1 MDGGIPKIYK
11 DETPRQ
17 VTGQYIIPKPLPKHT
32 ISVSSPQIV
41 ATTID
46 DNRPSV
52 AIEKKHVETPT
63 NADSFWNFTQEIDPK
78 NWNKAYPYVLHVLQT
93 GVDKERPGSNDSSG
107 NYHILESFH
116 LPIPPQSLSVDIPFA
131 SSTQVTLGGIAEDHN
146 GAPIRTISLSGT
158 TGVMAARANA
168 MSTVGSNGQSPVY
181 AGPTSPFGIFSGTA
195 QSART
200 LVDTAQLLATGTP
213 RNSFNLYSDNYFDET
228 GDANGNKGGELTGFY
243 QFHSL
248 SRFLEK
254 YMELRK
260 SEHGHSIR
268 LAFSMY
274 KDQSTYL
281 VTASSFRLERNA
293 SDPLSYN
300 YTLNMKAWRR
310 ITLVAGAEQALRVE
324 GVNSPFDF
332 QKMLTKIRLARETL
346 DDLKTTIRAVPGDL
360 DTFIYEPLRQTTLFL
375 KESAGLPVSLADMPA
390 AVCQDLMGAV
400 SDIVSSEIDI
410 TRSIRSTPGAI
421 GRSIGAS
428 AQAISNSATE
438 SARRIRSEF
447 AKGFGYND
455 TSSSADPVNKT
466 SESQALVSS
475 GSAASSKSIFAKP
488 QDNYGLFSV
497 IQINQLRI
505 APAIRRRIDEE
516 RRASRELTRSDFEA
530 MRDTLEEGLADVAD
544 ALGAGDPV
552 FDEIYGR
559 STFVTTKTPSDDD
572 YRLLYALN
580 EILDVMNSLS
590 LVHQDE
596 SGRQS
601 AIDLVAGYARKSGI
615 AFQKPVSKFAI
626 PFPYGATLEQISGR
640 YLGDA
645 NRWLEI
651 VALNGLRAPYIDEEG
666 FELPLL
672 AIGNGHRVTVGAA
685 TNLYVGQLVTLNANN
700 ATRTQRRIVNIQEV
714 SAEMTFIT
722 LDGEDD
728 LARFGPTGLA
738 TLQAFLPDTIN
749 SNMQL
754 YIPSQGEIA
763 DPLYNLKSIPG
774 INDFAASEK
783 GGVDLLLTQAGDLA
797 ITPDGDCRLAIGL
810 ANIVQQVRIGL
821 TTPQGSLPQHPE
833 YGLGLRPG
841 MSTADLDAKTLLS
854 TANQMFKGDS
864 DFSGVKLASVQ
875 KTGPVATLAVSVGVA
890 GLDQLVAVSV
900 DVKR

>member
-1 MDGGIPKIYK
+1 MISKPSYAMTLEDYRSATDTVPDAATSPNTIAATIDNNIPV
-11 DETPRQ
+11 Q
-17 VTGQYIIPKPLPKHT
+17 
-32 ISVSSPQIV
+32 
-41 ATTID
+41 TTIIKATE
-46 DNRPSV
+46 S
-52 AIEKKHVETPT
+52 HSSS
-63 NADSFWNFTQEIDPK
+63 DSFWSFSEDINSS
-78 NWNKAYPYVLHVLQT
+78 NWNKSFPYKFYILT
-93 GVDKERPGSNDSSG
+93 TEEPADKVTNTYSEGS
-107 NYHILESFH
+107 YFFIESFS

-131 SSTQVTLGGIAEDHN
+131 STTQVTLGGIAEDHN
-146 GAPIRTISLSGT
+146 GAPIRNISLSGT
-158 TGVMAARANA
+158 TGIMPARANA
-168 MSTVGSNGQSPVY
+168 MSTVGSHGQSPVY
-181 AGPTSPFGIFSGTA
+181 AGAASPFGIYTGTA

-213 RNSFNLYSDNYFDET
+213 RNSFNLYSSDYFDEVGAVN
-228 GDANGNKGGELTGFY
+228 GDKNGRSTGFY
-243 QFHSL
+243 QFHL
-248 SRFLEK
+248 MSRFLEH

-260 SEHGHSIR
+260 GPGGHNIR

-281 VTASSFRLERNA
+281 VTATNFRMERNA
-293 SDPLSYN
+293 ADPLSYN
-300 YTLNMKAWRR
+300 YSLSMKAWRR
-310 ITLVAGAEQALRVE
+310 IKFGKGIAALRVE

-400 SDIVSSEIDI
+400 SDVVSSGRQAGQSINNA
-410 TRSIRSTPGAI
+410 TSRAVRSI
-421 GRSIGAS
+421 
-428 AQAISNSATE
+428 QK
-438 SARRIRSEF
+438 EF
-447 AKGFGYND
+447 ARGFGYND
-455 TSSSADPVNKT
+455 TSSSAAPVNST

-488 QDNYGLFSV
+488 QDNYGLFSA
-497 IQINQLRI
+497 IEINQLRI

-596 SGRQS
+596 SGRQN

-714 SAEMTFIT
+714 SAEMTFVT

-728 LARFGPTGLA
+728 LARFGPAGLA